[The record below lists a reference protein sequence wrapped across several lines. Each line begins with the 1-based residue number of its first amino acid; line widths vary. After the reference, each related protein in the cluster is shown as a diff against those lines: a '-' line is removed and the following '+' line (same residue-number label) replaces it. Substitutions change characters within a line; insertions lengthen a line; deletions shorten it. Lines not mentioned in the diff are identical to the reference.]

1 MANQPYKG
9 KSKFAEFLAKSF
21 NGELPLTIFDKTD
34 LAFSL
39 I

>member
-1 MANQPYKG
+1 MTTQPYKG

-21 NGELPLTIFDKTD
+21 NGELPLTTFDQTN